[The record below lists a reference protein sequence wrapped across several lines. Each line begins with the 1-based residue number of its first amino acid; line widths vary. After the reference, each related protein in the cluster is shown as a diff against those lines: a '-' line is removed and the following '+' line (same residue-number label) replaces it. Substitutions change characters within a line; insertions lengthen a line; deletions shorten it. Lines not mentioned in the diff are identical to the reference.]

1 MHSTA
6 FTPAILGQPDL
17 VAVDSIP
24 SAILDPVGQ
33 ARSRLGQPDVEALDS
48 IPSAKLDPDSIPVAV
63 VAILDAGGRGG
74 PWTRS
79 ARRERRGVDPGGQ
92 ADPVGHPRSA
102 RRGGPGLDLVAKA
115 DPGSISPARTP
126 WS

>member
-17 VAVDSIP
+17 MAVDSIP
-24 SAILDPVGQ
+24 SAILDPGGQ

-48 IPSAKLDPDSIPVAV
+48 IPSAW
-63 VAILDAGGRGG
+63 R

-79 ARRERRGVDPGGQ
+79 PELRSIPARPARRE
-92 ADPVGHPRSA
+92 
-102 RRGGPGLDLVAKA
+102 RRGGPGLDPGGVVAVCA
-115 DPGSISPARTP
+115 LRRGPARSP
-126 WS
+126 RPGGLVGVKVYGGGHW